1 MSPQKDA
8 IPPLEVSKLRTIND
22 ILLGQKAMINTL
34 IKQSDIKAC
43 INDKLN
49 DEIVN
54 HFFKYLEQQENIATP
69 WSYNTKQE

>member
-8 IPPLEVSKLRTIND
+8 IPPLEVSKLRTIYD

-49 DEIVN
+49 DEIIN
-54 HFFKYLEQQENIATP
+54 HFFKYLERQENIATP

>member
-8 IPPLEVSKLRTIND
+8 IPPLEVSKLRTIYD